1 MTTLARTSQR
11 VATARATPPVE
22 KFGLGGACTLLRCAA
37 GIAVLV
43 MSMAL
48 PGCGGGKTPTTP
60 RPPTTTP
67 SVTFVADASNPG
79 TDAIALTMTSSTVD
93 TFTLALLA
101 FEVAD
106 LFGYGVDITFDP
118 AVVMFETAT
127 AGTFLDGEGITVTSQ
142 IAEGP
147 SGTLVIGQSRV
158 GAVVGMSGSGTL
170 LSLIFKS
177 VAAGTS
183 TFTTSNAGAF
193 DSTGAA
199 MTTQFF
205 GGTATVPSTG
215 SR

>member
-1 MTTLARTSQR
+1 MTVLRR
-11 VATARATPPVE
+11 
-22 KFGLGGACTLLRCAA
+22 ACTLLRCAA

-48 PGCGGGKTPTTP
+48 PGCGGGKTPTAP
-60 RPPTTTP
+60 RPTTPPP
-67 SVTFVADASNPG
+67 SVTFVADAANPG
-79 TDAIALTMTSSTVD
+79 ADAIALSMTSSTAD
-93 TFTLALLA
+93 TFTLVLLA
-101 FEVAD
+101 FEVTD

-118 AVVMFETAT
+118 AIVMFDTAT
-127 AGTFLDGEGITVTSQ
+127 AATFLDGEGITVTTQ
-142 IAEGP
+142 ITENP

-158 GAVVGMSGSGTL
+158 GAVPGVSGSGTL

-183 TFTTSNAGAF
+183 TFTTSKTGAF

-205 GGTATVPSTG
+205 GGTATVPTPA